1 MTGTPST
8 TAPACPR
15 CGSPMV
21 RAIAKTGS
29 RTGQPLWRC
38 SDFSCPSLINIDETD
53 ATPVAP
59 VAGESAQARFER
71 ERLVRTQRLLRGA
84 PLLAAV
90 GTLLAV
96 GSFFFALILFS
107 DLRWAALGPVA
118 VIALFL
124 WLINRLPDEVVYW
137 GKGAE
142 GERRVGARLDSLKT
156 LGFVTL
162 YDRRLVGRGGNIDAV
177 TVGPTG
183 VYVVETKWRG
193 RGVEIINGRLEVG
206 GHEQPDTVRQ
216 VTDLAMLVQ
225 VSIAQTMNHHRLTV
239 VPVICIANR
248 KVEGGDRAGGVL
260 VLSEST
266 IAKRLAD
273 EPVGLTP
280 VDVQELAR
288 LLDRALPAYERR
300 SDATRP

>member
-1 MTGTPST
+1 
-8 TAPACPR
+8 
-15 CGSPMV
+15 MV
-21 RAIAKTGS
+21 RAIAKTGP

-38 SDFSCPSLINIDETD
+38 SDFSCPTLINIDESD

-59 VAGESAQARFER
+59 AAGESAQARFER
-71 ERLVRTQRLLRGA
+71 ERLAGTERLRRGA
-84 PLLAAV
+84 PVLAAV

-96 GSFFFALILFS
+96 ASFFLVLFAFP
-107 DLRWAALGPVA
+107 DLRVASVAPVA
-118 VIALFL
+118 IVGLFV
-124 WLINRLPDEVVYW
+124 WLIFRLPDEVIYW
-137 GKGAE
+137 GRGAE
-142 GERRVGARLDSLKT
+142 GERRVGVRLDSLET

-162 YDRRLVGRGGNIDAV
+162 YDRRFVGRGGNIDAI

>member
-1 MTGTPST
+1 MTVTPST

-21 RAIAKTGS
+21 RAIAKTGP

-96 GSFFFALILFS
+96 GSFFFVLILFS

-118 VIALFL
+118 VIALSL
-124 WLINRLPDEVVYW
+124 WRIGRLPDEVVYW
-137 GKGAE
+137 GEGAE
-142 GERRVGARLDSLKT
+142 GERRVGARLDSLEA

-183 VYVVETKWRG
+183 VYVVETKWRS

-206 GHEQPDTVRQ
+206 GHERPDSIRQ
-216 VTDLAMLVQ
+216 VSELAMLVQ
-225 VSIAQTMNHHRLTV
+225 VTIAQAMNRHRLTV

-248 KVEGGDRAGGVL
+248 KVEGGERAGGVFA
-260 VLSEST
+260 VSETT

-273 EPVGLTP
+273 EPVVLAP

-288 LLDRALPAYERR
+288 LLDHALPPFERR